1 MKLSKSRARRA
12 SALTVALGLG
22 LTACAAGGQA
32 APENESDSLVVGAA
46 LALSGP
52 FSSYDE
58 PPLQALEL
66 YIDEVNDAGGI
77 NGKTVELI
85 TADIQSDPAQGP
97 IAAQQLLDQGA
108 DLIVASCDFDMGSPA
123 ASVAVEND
131 VLAVSTCAGTSLFGP
146 QALGQNAFT
155 AGTPVE
161 TEAAAMAEWAF
172 NEGKFRNAGII
183 VDESIAFNPIYVK
196 SFKEVWE
203 KLGGTIVAEHSFQA
217 GDASVADQVARIAA
231 EKDIDVV
238 VAATLL
244 PDGPNVV
251 QQLRSGGVDQPI
263 LGHSGMSG
271 TDWVPTVTGLNEFY
285 FTDMVALQGVDPRP
299 EVVEVT
305 EAYADV
311 YGEAPAGITFTG
323 YILGEMITSALEGN
337 GGEITGS
344 AMAAWLEENT
354 VTTMIGESAFS
365 PEDHIDRERPQVVLS
380 HVADGGKPEVQDL
393 ITPEFVPR
401 VE

>member
-1 MKLSKSRARRA
+1 MNIIKSRFGQAT
-12 SALTVALGLG
+12 ALSVVVGLS
-22 LTACAAGGQA
+22 LTACAAGSQA
-32 APENESDSLVVGAA
+32 GAENEQEEYVIGAA

-66 YIDEVNDAGGI
+66 YVEQVNEAGGI
-77 NGKTVELI
+77 DGKTIELV

-123 ASVAVEND
+123 ATVAVEND
-131 VLAVSTCAGTSLFGP
+131 VLAVSTCAGTALFGP

-172 NEGKFRNAGII
+172 NEGEFRNAGII
-183 VDESIAFNPIYVK
+183 VDESIAFNPIYVNA
-196 SFKEVWE
+196 FKEVWE
-203 KLGGTIVAEHSFQA
+203 DLGGTIVAEHSFQA
-217 GDASVADQVARIAA
+217 GDASVADQVARLGA
-231 EKDIDVV
+231 EDDIDVI

-251 QQLRSGGVDQPI
+251 QQMRSGGVEQPI

-271 TDWVPTVTGLNEFY
+271 TDWVPTVAGLGEFY

-305 EAYADV
+305 EAYAAE
-311 YGEAPAGITFTG
+311 YGEAPAGIAFTG
-323 YILGEMITSALEGN
+323 YILGEMITHALEGN
-337 GGEITGS
+337 GGDPAGTS
-344 AMAAWLEENT
+344 MANWLEENT
-354 VTTMIGESAFS
+354 ITTILGETTFS
-365 PEDHIDRERPQVVLS
+365 SEDHIDRERPQVVLS
-380 HVADGGKPEVQDL
+380 HDSDGGTPEVQEL
-393 ITPEFVPR
+393 VTPTSVPR